1 MKKFWITVLSIFL
14 SIVLIYVGFYVYG
27 CWQHIK
33 YMEYCSFAL
42 EGDDG
47 YYYSDDEVIFYDE
60 VIFHL
65 EDGRIYEVIPFPEDL
80 GHYDIVDALSSVES
94 ETIVEENGGK
104 SIMYSD
110 PFEMGDKYVVIA
122 PRPELPPFFPKCS
135 IAIPFAYYAVE
146 VESSENVD

>member
-27 CWQHIK
+27 CWQHVND
-33 YMEYCSFAL
+33 MSYCTFDYN
-42 EGDDG
+42 GDAEAFC
-47 YYYSDDEVIFYDE
+47 Y
-60 VIFHL
+60 L
-65 EDGRIYEVIPFPEDL
+65 KDGRTYKVIPFPEDL
-80 GHYDIVDALSSVES
+80 DHYDIVDALSSVES
-94 ETIVEENGGK
+94 ETIIKQNGGK

-110 PFEMGDKYVVIA
+110 PFGEGSEYVVIA
-122 PRPELPPFFPKCS
+122 PRPKLPPFFPKCS

>member
-1 MKKFWITVLSIFL
+1 MKKVKITILAIFL
-14 SIVLIYVGFYVYG
+14 LIILLITCACAYSRWEYVKEMKYCTFDLDGDEEVFFY
-27 CWQHIK
+27 
-33 YMEYCSFAL
+33 
-42 EGDDG
+42 
-47 YYYSDDEVIFYDE
+47 
-60 VIFHL
+60 L
-65 EDGRIYEVIPFPEDL
+65 EDGRTYKVIPFPEDL

-94 ETIVEENGGK
+94 ETIIKQNGGK

-122 PRPELPPFFPKCS
+122 PRPKLPPFFPKSS

>member
-42 EGDDG
+42 EGDD
-47 YYYSDDEVIFYDE
+47 EV
-60 VIFHL
+60 VFHL
-65 EDGRIYEVIPFPEDL
+65 EDGRCYKAIPFPGEMVRS
-80 GHYDIVDALSSVES
+80 DIVDTLSSVKS

-146 VESSENVD
+146 VES

>member
-27 CWQHIK
+27 CWQHVK
-33 YMEYCSFAL
+33 YMEYCTFAIN
-42 EGDDG
+42 GTADW
-47 YYYSDDEVIFYDE
+47 DEEVVFY
-60 VIFHL
+60 L
-65 EDGRIYEVIPFPEDL
+65 EDGRIYKTIPFPEDL

-146 VESSENVD
+146 VES